1 MKKMMMMMNSSQ
13 SRVKARTRTTTCFPV
28 LRGTGATTAFLT
40 ALILLLLSYDDTVVL
55 WTPVVEASKDSYS
68 YYANGITN
76 PNIKEKM
83 YWREGYNVLED
94 LDQFAAL
101 YVTYHSCA

>member
-1 MKKMMMMMNSSQ
+1 MKMRKMIQ
-13 SRVKARTRTTTCFPV
+13 SRVKARRV
-28 LRGTGATTAFLT
+28 AAAAAWTAA
-40 ALILLLLSYDDTVVL
+40 ALCILLVVLLSSSSSSSSTYHNAAVL

>member
-1 MKKMMMMMNSSQ
+1 MASSL
-13 SRVKARTRTTTCFPV
+13 TT
-28 LRGTGATTAFLT
+28 
-40 ALILLLLSYDDTVVL
+40 LILLLSTTTTTVLV
-55 WTPVVEASKDSYS
+55 TASKDSYS
-68 YYANGITN
+68 YYANGISN
-76 PNIKEKM
+76 PNANDKM